1 MAAKRKSSWLLLL
14 ISLVASSALASVPR
28 PDTPLQPLTA
38 ADRWELFAETADVDS
53 DQLIRRTGLAW
64 LEPISRLQLPQEEIS
79 INEVVPFDAEPRRS
93 LFAVSR
99 ELASGPRN
107 PAEENNISDLSELD
121 AESWQGHDYMHARY
135 YSAVL
140 GRFLSVD
147 PAMNVNKITGRPQK
161 WNRFSYVV
169 NNPMIFADPNGREE
183 VVFLD
188 DRAKALFVRLEARNP
203 GVRTTLNRYRQKG
216 SQDLHIGFG
225 DAGIDPISKE
235 NRKGVF
241 DSKLDVSSYDYAAM
255 PVQDSSSILEAT
267 GKYIIGA
274 SPTGPAI
281 LILDSEELPANSKL
295 ERQVAI
301 HEVGHAESAAVDPV
315 RYLKNGAKDVVEPPG
330 REPLDANERPNEIN
344 ANEYERRNNKN

>member
-135 YSAVL
+135 YSPVL

-147 PAMNVNKITGRPQK
+147 PVINMKRVMTEPQG
-161 WNRFSYVV
+161 WNRYAYVS
-169 NNPMIFADPNGREE
+169 NNPINKVDPDGRDEYAMDQRLTGLKDDWHGRNKQE
-183 VVFLD
+183 VGFLLGAVSLVAPGPEDIVLGGWALNAGVKFLGRMMGKWDGVMNTSTIRFTQDSVGKAFKDGSGTLSDLVKGLKDGSVKTTDVPAIRVFQKDGKWYTLD
-188 DRAKALFVRLEARNP
+188 NRRLEAFKQADVKNIP
-203 GVRTTLNRYRQKG
+203 IKKATQEEIEKEAWKFTTKN
-216 SQDLHIGFG
+216 D
-225 DAGIDPISKE
+225 
-235 NRKGVF
+235 
-241 DSKLDVSSYDYAAM
+241 
-255 PVQDSSSILEAT
+255 
-267 GKYIIGA
+267 GA
-274 SPTGPAI
+274 S
-281 LILDSEELPANSKL
+281 
-295 ERQVAI
+295 
-301 HEVGHAESAAVDPV
+301 V
-315 RYLKNGAKDVVEPPG
+315 RV
-330 REPLDANERPNEIN
+330 
-344 ANEYERRNNKN
+344 RN